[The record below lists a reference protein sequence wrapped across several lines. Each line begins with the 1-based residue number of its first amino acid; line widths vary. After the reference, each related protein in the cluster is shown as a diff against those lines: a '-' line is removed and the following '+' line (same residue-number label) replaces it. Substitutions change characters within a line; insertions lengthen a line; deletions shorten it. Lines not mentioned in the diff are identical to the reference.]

1 MKSLSF
7 RSSTKLRAALSLA
20 LSKCRRAQIPPNSN
34 ARKNVTT
41 HNEYRSQ
48 SVRYLVC
55 LFLFIYNLFVYYP
68 LFLILFVLVEA
79 LSGADS
85 GLSLIDFFFQCSGN
99 LSLYAV
105 RILCGG
111 V

>member
-41 HNEYRSQ
+41 
-48 SVRYLVC
+48 C

-68 LFLILFVLVEA
+68 LFLILLVLVEA

>member
-7 RSSTKLRAALSLA
+7 RSGTKLRATLSLA
-20 LSKCRRAQIPPNSN
+20 LSKCRRAQIPPNSD

-41 HNEYRSQ
+41 
-48 SVRYLVC
+48 C
-55 LFLFIYNLFVYYP
+55 LFLFIYNLFVYP
-68 LFLILFVLVEA
+68 LFLILLVLVEA
-79 LSGADS
+79 LAGADS
-85 GLSLIDFFFQCSGN
+85 GLTLIDFFFQCCRN